1 MSTLKTKTALVSVD
15 FGQTESQEQ
24 LEELTL
30 LAQSAGADVVSRFV
44 VKRKSPD
51 ASTFIGS
58 GKIQEIKESCL
69 THEVELVVFNH
80 ALSPAQQRNLEQLLD
95 LRVIDRTGLILDIF
109 AIRAQSAEGKLQVE
123 LAQLQYLSSR
133 LVRRHA
139 GLSGQQGGIGM
150 RGPGETQL
158 ETDRRLI
165 GAKVTQLKVRLKK
178 LQKQR
183 QTQQKRRQRTGQ
195 FTVAVVGYTN
205 AGKSTLFNNLS
216 SAKVY
221 EADQLFATLDTTARK
236 VFLAP
241 GLNMVLSDTV
251 GFVRDL
257 SHSLIEAFKA
267 TLESTIQADLL
278 LHVVDVSSADRHAQM
293 REVNRVLA
301 EIEADQIPQ
310 IVVWNKIDACGRDP
324 EVTYGEDGNILAV
337 SLSAKYG
344 AGLDELRSA
353 LCAVAAKHRGNLQ
366 AIEHSE
372 YW

>member
-1 MSTLKTKTALVSVD
+1 MSALKTRTALVSVD
-15 FGQTESQEQ
+15 FGQAEAQEQ
-24 LEELTL
+24 LDELTL
-30 LAQSAGADVVSRFV
+30 LAQSAGADILSRFV
-44 VKRKSPD
+44 VKRKSPE

-58 GKIQEIKESCL
+58 GKIHEIKESCSAL
-69 THEVELVVFNH
+69 EVELVVFNH

-95 LRVIDRTGLILDIF
+95 CRVIDRTGLILDIF

-133 LVRRHA
+133 LIRRHA

-165 GAKVTQLKVRLKK
+165 GARVAQLKTRLKK

-183 QTQQKRRQRTGQ
+183 QTQQKRRQRSGQ

-205 AGKSTLFNNLS
+205 AGKSTLFNALS
-216 SAKVY
+216 SARVY

-278 LHVVDVSSADRHAQM
+278 LHVVDVSSADRHSQI
-293 REVNRVLA
+293 REVNRVLV
-301 EIEADQIPQ
+301 EIQASEIPQ
-310 IVVWNKIDACGRDP
+310 IVVWNKIDVCGREP
-324 EVTYGEDGNILAV
+324 EVTYGDNGKILAV
-337 SLSAKYG
+337 SVSAKCG
-344 AGLDELRSA
+344 DGLDELRSA
-353 LCAVAAKHRGNLQ
+353 LCSVAAHHQGNLQ
-366 AIEHSE
+366 SLEQSE